1 MEQDDVN
8 KIINNALLANRNN
21 KYNYEK
27 ELVLNFSRTIRE
39 NINLLDQA
47 NMIDIKNNNGFKLDK
62 DIFDRILKKYENIE
76 PVINSKDMIFKLD
89 NDLLNSKLYTK
100 LGVLLVIFDG
110 NTYTMLEMIILGL
123 LTHNTMIFTYNG
135 YMGGTNGLLLGL
147 VQAVLEKEKLDEKM
161 FQHSLTIRTTDFFNN
176 FKSINKTVIIGDDE
190 LINKYLK
197 ECRTESIISG
207 YKNYDLYIDSLR
219 DIEIIK
225 QILNQ
230 KTNINLYINSNI
242 DYQKENA
249 IIVSDIDE
257 AITTINYNSSK
268 YSSAIF
274 TEDNDNASKFINR
287 INSKYVMVNTSPT
300 IEQSLDIKQED
311 LLKEKT
317 IIIPNMYKFDGTSI
331 NIEINN

>member
-1 MEQDDVN
+1 M
-8 KIINNALLANRNN
+8 
-21 KYNYEK
+21 
-27 ELVLNFSRTIRE
+27 
-39 NINLLDQA
+39 LDQA